1 MGWCHEFGTQVC
13 EGCLEPMVAGA
24 ESCTCAACG
33 TSCTGKFS
41 GCPDVWARGPR
52 RVTLVEPPQ
61 LEPLWGEHGR
71 HDDPTATPA
80 APAQAAPAAPAAVP
94 PQPSSQTV
102 VTALLEAVA
111 GLREDIRALS
121 ATVAEQQRAVDGLSD
136 RMASA
141 ERAQTT
147 EGGRQEFFL
156 TRIEQVA
163 FHLGQSLTQTSSSLA
178 ELKTETQRVAGVGEL
193 AHESLAV
200 ARQIERT
207 SAQIEGHLADLS
219 MRLEALGARIVGAVV
234 PPVG

>member
-24 ESCTCAACG
+24 EACTCAACG
-33 TSCTGKFS
+33 TTCTGKFG

-52 RVTLVEPPQ
+52 AVALVEPPH
-61 LEPLWGEHGR
+61 LESIWGDHGR
-71 HDDPTATPA
+71 NHD
-80 APAQAAPAAPAAVP
+80 APAPGPTPVAVAP
-94 PQPSSQTV
+94 QQTSNQTA

-111 GLREDIRALS
+111 GLRADIRALS
-121 ATVAEQQRAVDGLSD
+121 ATVSEQQRAVDALSD
-136 RMASA
+136 RVAGA
-141 ERAQTT
+141 ERTQTA
-147 EGGRQEFFL
+147 EGSRQEFFL

-163 FHLGQSLTQTSSSLA
+163 FHLGQSLTETSSSLS

-207 SAQIEGHLADLS
+207 AAQIDGHLADLS
-219 MRLEALGARIVGAVV
+219 GRLEALSARIDGAVV
-234 PPVG
+234 PPLG